1 MTSTAEH
8 HRELG
13 RAFTHSLAGWIALFA
28 LEWVRHWTN
37 PAAGTTP
44 PAPWVAAALLAA
56 SIAVYARNLALIRAR
71 PGFAALRTVAHLLFG
86 MGTPAAL
93 LLTCLLGAPHGM
105 SALPTLGLPFLALWA
120 AAILGYVLIRF
131 VIAPIR
137 STRTA
142 ASRPHAG
149 A

>member
-1 MTSTAEH
+1 MASTAEH

-13 RAFTHSLAGWIALFA
+13 RAFTHGLAGWIALFA
-28 LEWVRHWTN
+28 SEWIRHWTTA
-37 PAAGTTP
+37 AAGTTP
-44 PAPWVAAALLAA
+44 PARWVAAALLAA
-56 SIAVYARNLALIRAR
+56 AIAVYARNLALIRAH
-71 PGFAALRTVAHLLFG
+71 PGFAALRTVAQLFFG

-93 LLTCLLGAPHGM
+93 LLTGILGAPHGM
-105 SALPTLGLPFLALWA
+105 SALPTLGLPLLALWA

-142 ASRPHAG
+142 ASRPDAG